1 MTKIFFST
9 GNSQASN
16 GGSVGTSSTKST
28 VNGKAT
34 PDQKSMPYIKI
45 FPTQKPK
52 HNKPV
57 ASPAK
62 VFNPR
67 QLEQP
72 IWRFR
77 LRSNN
82 RLLTCFSL
90 LTFVCFVQQAFPFH
104 FNNDNEIEN
113 RFIKFLLIWTA
124 GFLWW
129 AFACTFD
136 WLNRVADQYFPHSHV
151 LTRSPKTKVVSGKGI
166 AANSNIMAIA
176 RTLLHTLDHFVHYDY
191 RLCAAFMIMLEC
203 LAQVWV
209 FNVPLWESKIPES
222 RFLQQALRTV
232 LSIAIFLHTYD
243 TLREAVIQYGSKDN
257 THGAIK
263 NQAPR
268 LSKKDPKAPAQKKR
282 NDCVDKR
289 LRINMT
295 VEDFNRKIQLKHLK
309 DELAMI
315 DRQRYYC
322 DEWASGLSRARGHGQ
337 GGVMEA
343 EKKVLEVAKL
353 AAGIERA
360 LEAEM
365 GGLAPAVD

>member
-1 MTKIFFST
+1 M
-9 GNSQASN
+9 Q
-16 GGSVGTSSTKST
+16 
-28 VNGKAT
+28 
-34 PDQKSMPYIKI
+34 
-45 FPTQKPK
+45 
-52 HNKPV
+52 NKPV
-57 ASPAK
+57 ASPVK
-62 VFNPR
+62 VLNSR

-104 FNNDNEIEN
+104 FNNDNEIRN
-113 RFIKFLLIWTA
+113 RFMKLLLVWTA
-124 GFLWW
+124 GLLWW

-136 WLNRVADQYFPHSHV
+136 WLNRVTDQYFPHSHV
-151 LTRSPKTKVVSGKGI
+151 LTRSSKTKVVSGRENP
-166 AANSNIMAIA
+166 ANSSNMARA
-176 RTLLHTLDHFVHYDY
+176 RIILHTLDHFVNYDY
-191 RLCAAFMIMLEC
+191 RLSAAFMIMLEC

-243 TLREAVIQYGSKDN
+243 TLREAVIQHGSKD
-257 THGAIK
+257 TTYRAIK
-263 NQAPR
+263 NQAPQ
-268 LSKKDPKAPAQKKR
+268 LSKKLPKAPAQKKK
-282 NDCVDKR
+282 NDYADKR
-289 LRINMT
+289 LRMNMT

-315 DRQRYYC
+315 DGQRYYC
-322 DEWASGLSRARGHGQ
+322 DDWASGLSRARGHGQ

-343 EKKVLEVAKL
+343 EKKVLGVAKL
-353 AAGIERA
+353 AAGIERIERA